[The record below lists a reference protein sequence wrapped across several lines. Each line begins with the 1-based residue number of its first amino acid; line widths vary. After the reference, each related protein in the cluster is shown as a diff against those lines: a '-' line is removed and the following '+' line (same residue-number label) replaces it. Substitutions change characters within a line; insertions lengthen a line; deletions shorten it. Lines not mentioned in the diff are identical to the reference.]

1 MDKTQS
7 IGILGPTWSA
17 VRRVFAGMAKKAAL
31 LAAKNPDHE
40 KEIVVATGDKQTITI
55 RLEKLTRGN
64 FQCTPDSDSTFPDS
78 TGAQRANL
86 DATLPL
92 IMPTPI
98 GMELLSSPDNWEE
111 ILRVKGMNDF
121 TLVPALAYRKQ
132 TREIDLLLKEAP
144 EDNSQAVNEYNIQ
157 HAQMGI
163 QAQAQGLPIPPYS
176 PPPPQ
181 RPSIM
186 PEQEDYHMWEYKR
199 CQEYLSSE
207 DCYRE
212 IISGGTDGKGNP
224 EGVENVRL
232 HAQVHALMGQA
243 PQPFAPQAAP
253 TPPPTPGKGGKAQ
266 APAAQP
272 PGAAGVATV

>member
-1 MDKTQS
+1 
-7 IGILGPTWSA
+7 
-17 VRRVFAGMAKKAAL
+17 
-31 LAAKNPDHE
+31 
-40 KEIVVATGDKQTITI
+40 
-55 RLEKLTRGN
+55 
-64 FQCTPDSDSTFPDS
+64 
-78 TGAQRANL
+78 
-86 DATLPL
+86 
-92 IMPTPI
+92 MPTPI

-121 TLVPALAYRKQ
+121 MLVPALAYRKQ

-163 QAQAQGLPIPPYS
+163 QAQAQGLPIPPYQ

-186 PEQEDYHMWEYKR
+186 PKQEDYHMWEYKR

-212 IISGGTDGKGNP
+212 IISGGPDGAGNP

-253 TPPPTPGKGGKAQ
+253 PPQATPGKGGNKAQ
-266 APAAQP
+266 APVAQP